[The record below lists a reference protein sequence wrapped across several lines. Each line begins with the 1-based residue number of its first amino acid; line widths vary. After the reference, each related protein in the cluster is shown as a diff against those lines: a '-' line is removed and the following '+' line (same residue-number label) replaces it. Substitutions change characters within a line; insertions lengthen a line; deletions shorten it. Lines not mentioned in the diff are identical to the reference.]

1 MCLGVANISYTTK
14 HYIIVL
20 NIASW
25 NVEYRTVPTINMNL
39 CRGLRSFVRG
49 LVNVHL
55 KLQLELMLDHV
66 FSMMSS
72 VCYMHNTMETIKSIS
87 PTKH

>member
-20 NIASW
+20 NITSW

-39 CRGLRSFVRG
+39 CRGLRSLVRG
-49 LVNVHL
+49 RVNV
-55 KLQLELMLDHV
+55 KLMLYHV
-66 FSMMSS
+66 LSMMSS
-72 VCYMHNTMETIKSIS
+72 VCYMHNPMETIKSIS